1 MPILKGKHRFRTS
14 LKAIVLTAFSTLAFA
29 GTALAEIRTLEIP
42 LAMTCPM
49 SEPPLFK
56 ELLLGVKGTQTVE
69 ISYELQTAVVT
80 YEDTEASPDDFL
92 NALRDF
98 LPTIAPEAMQMEENE
113 EGMEGM

>member
-1 MPILKGKHRFRTS
+1 MLISSKTQRLKDRLNVSVF
-14 LKAIVLTAFSTLAFA
+14 VAFSTVLLAGEA
-29 GTALAEIRTLEIP
+29 PAEIVVLEIP

-56 ELLLGVKGTQTVE
+56 ELFLTVAGAQTVD
-69 ISYELQTAVVT
+69 ISYEDQTAIVN
-80 YEDTEASPDDFL
+80 YEDTEASPDDFM

-98 LPTIAPEAMQMEENE
+98 LPTISAEQNGMEQDE